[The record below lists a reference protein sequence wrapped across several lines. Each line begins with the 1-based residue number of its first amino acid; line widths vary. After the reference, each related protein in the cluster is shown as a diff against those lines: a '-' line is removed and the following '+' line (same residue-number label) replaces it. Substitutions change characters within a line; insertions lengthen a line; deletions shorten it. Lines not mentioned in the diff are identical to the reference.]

1 MPDLNKQPL
10 QGGPTMPVYIMNGA
24 VGDPG
29 SIPLIVSVIPTSN
42 IPATAT
48 GTSGTKAA
56 AGNNTL
62 LPAPG
67 AGKRI
72 VVHTIW
78 LENESANV
86 TTIQLID
93 QVARFRMVLDQ
104 YKLCVYD
111 DWRLNENTALT
122 LNLSGAN
129 SIGYSIQYSIE
140 NV

>member
-1 MPDLNKQPL
+1 MPSLTTQPL

-24 VGDPG
+24 PGDPG
-29 SIPLIVSVIPTSN
+29 AGTPIGA

-48 GTSGTKAA
+48 GTSGTKSA

-62 LPAPG
+62 LPSPG
-67 AGKRI
+67 AGKRL

-78 LENESANV
+78 VQNESSTD

-93 QVARFRMVLDQ
+93 VVARFRMLLTQ
-104 YKLCVYD
+104 YQFCVHD

-129 SIGYSIQYSIE
+129 SVGYSIQYSIE

>member
-1 MPDLNKQPL
+1 MPDLTKQPL
-10 QGGPTMPVYIMNGA
+10 QGGPTMPVFIMNGQP
-24 VGDPG
+24 GDPG
-29 SIPLIVSVIPTSN
+29 GSTPIGAIPI
-42 IPATAT
+42 TAT
-48 GTSGTKAA
+48 GTSGTKSA

-67 AGKRI
+67 AGKRL

-78 LENESANV
+78 VQNESSTD

-93 QVARFRMVLDQ
+93 QVARFRMLLTQ
-104 YKLCVYD
+104 HQFCVHD

-122 LNLSGAN
+122 MNLSGAN
-129 SIGYSIQYSIE
+129 QIGYSIQYSIE